1 MSISCSLLFRL
12 ALASLLPLA
21 ALAQNAAPSPTAAT
35 APEHC
40 DLQGYRTHLVQLES
54 LVAQCAQQI
63 NARNCDPTRVGPDNE
78 VATGTETRKVRYA
91 WLRNVLQAAAASAQN
106 QNHDQAQGQ
115 NKLLL
120 ARAKLA
126 DSSRRLEAD
135 LALTPENGRPGE
147 NGAGLGSSRER
158 LAHILSSSE
167 FAHTQQS
174 SLLAQ
179 VRDAFFEW
187 LEGRL
192 LSIAAYGS
200 KSVWLARI
208 FVAAA
213 VFIAASLLV
222 FWLKRQASRQHAAA
236 SAKQRLAEDDSLPSR
251 EWGLLEAQRLAQ
263 EKRWREAIRCLY
275 WAAIFRLETK
285 SLWSADEARTPREYL
300 ALVAAGSGKRPDLT
314 ALTRNFERTW
324 YGGAPAGEAEF
335 NRARAL
341 FERLVA

>member
-1 MSISCSLLFRL
+1 MSASCSLLFRL
-12 ALASLLPLA
+12 ALAALLPLA
-21 ALAQNAAPSPTAAT
+21 AFAQDAAPSPTAA
-35 APEHC
+35 AASEHC
-40 DLQGYRTHLVQLES
+40 DLQGYRAHLVRLES

-78 VATGTETRKVRYA
+78 VSTGTETRKVGYD
-91 WLRNVLQAAAASAQN
+91 WLRNVLQAAAAPAQN
-106 QNHDQAQGQ
+106 QNHDQGQ

-120 ARAKLA
+120 ARASLA
-126 DSSRRLEAD
+126 ASSRRLEAE
-135 LALTPENGRPGE
+135 LALTPENWRPGE
-147 NGAGLGSSRER
+147 DGAALSSSRER
-158 LAHILSSSE
+158 LAQILSSSE
-167 FAHTQQS
+167 FAHAQQS
-174 SLLAQ
+174 SLLAR

-187 LEGRL
+187 LEDRL

-213 VFIAASLLV
+213 VFIAACLLI
-222 FWLKRQASRQHAAA
+222 FWLKRQASRQRAAA
-236 SAKQRLAEDDSLPSR
+236 SAKLRLGEDDSLPSR
-251 EWGLLEAQRLAQ
+251 EWGLIEAQRLAQ
-263 EKRWREAIRCLY
+263 EKRWREAIRCVY

-285 SLWSADEARTPREYL
+285 SLWFADEARTPREYL
-300 ALVAAGSGKRPDLT
+300 ALLAAGSGKRPDLT

-341 FERLVA
+341 FERLAA